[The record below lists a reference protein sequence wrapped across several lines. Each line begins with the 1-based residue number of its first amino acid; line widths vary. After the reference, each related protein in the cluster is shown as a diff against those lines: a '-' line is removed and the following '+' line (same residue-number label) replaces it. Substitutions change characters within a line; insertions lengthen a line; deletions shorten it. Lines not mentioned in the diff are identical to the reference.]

1 MEQKEIRLNGPKRKS
16 LIIDNRRH
24 WEEKDCPEKQDFL
37 GAREDATEATDS
49 AFETMTKVVQRRF
62 KPEHIFGDRSL
73 TFYQKE
79 YNTVDAVGTD
89 SCFFMKV
96 TDAPKVLDKY
106 DDEVEKSKHFSFEL
120 DGSVGGDYGSSHY
133 GCGSSNNG

>member
-1 MEQKEIRLNGPKRKS
+1 MEQKEIRLNAGKRKS
-16 LIIDNRRH
+16 LVNDIRRH

-37 GAREDATEATDS
+37 GAREDATETIDSSFATMK
-49 AFETMTKVVQRRF
+49 TVVERRF

-89 SCFFMKV
+89 SCFFMKS
-96 TDAPKVLDKY
+96 TDAPTVLD
-106 DDEVEKSKHFSFEL
+106 ST
-120 DGSVGGDYGSSHY
+120 
-133 GCGSSNNG
+133 